1 MKQDVSKFEFAF
13 NLIIGLIATISG
25 LTLINLMFIEF
36 GCYASIL
43 ALCMWVLPMNIAIIL
58 PILLIA
64 KTYISE
70 TLK

>member
-43 ALCMWVLPMNIAIIL
+43 TLCTWVLPMNIAIIL

-64 KTYISE
+64 KAYISE
-70 TLK
+70 ILK

>member
-13 NLIIGLIATISG
+13 SLLIGIIATISG

-36 GCYASIL
+36 GCYKSIL